1 MTRIPA
7 LARRWSGSGFGASVA
22 VLVGGSAI
30 GQVLTLAAAPVIT
43 RLYQP
48 EELGVLAVFVSILA
62 IGAVAICLRYEVAI
76 PLPDD
81 DSTARD
87 LVWLCLVIA
96 TVASAAVGVAA
107 LALAGPLSHIGSMQD
122 VAPLL
127 VLLAPSLFGIGVI
140 QVLTYW
146 SLRRRRFPLI
156 GAANATQAGAQA
168 GAQVGMGTANLGAAG
183 LLVGLAL
190 GRLLGAT
197 VLAARLWRDASLR
210 SRPTLRGLRAAG
222 RAYRRFPAF
231 VLWSSLLNSASAE
244 LPVLVVA
251 LLFGSEV
258 VGFFGYTVLALQAPM
273 ALVGLAVGQVY
284 YANVAGMREGPELR
298 ETTLGVFRRLVALAT
313 GPLLLVLIAG
323 PALFAL
329 VFGEEWRQAGSYAQ
343 WLAPWVFIV
352 FIAAPLSPLVFV
364 LNRQPQELV
373 FQTTLIAGRL
383 AALFVGAALGAA
395 NLAIHMLGVVSA
407 CLWAVYLVWLLR
419 VVGAP
424 LRLPAVI
431 VGQRLARATLISLPV
446 LLAIAMG
453 VDDLPLLLV
462 LAATAIPL
470 GLDAVSGARRVA

>member
-1 MTRIPA
+1 MRRH
-7 LARRWSGSGFGASVA
+7 ARRWSGGGFGASVA
-22 VLVGGSAI
+22 VLVSGSAI
-30 GQVLTLAAAPVIT
+30 GQVLTLAAAPVLT
-43 RLYQP
+43 RLYEP
-48 EELGVLAVFVSILA
+48 EELGVLAVFASLLA
-62 IGAVAICLRYEVAI
+62 MGTVAICLRYEVAI

-87 LVWLCLVIA
+87 LAWLCLVIA

-107 LALAGPLSHIGSMQD
+107 LALAEPLSQIGAVQD
-122 VAPLL
+122 AAPLL

-146 SLRRRRFPLI
+146 SLRRQRFPLI
-156 GAANATQAGAQA
+156 GTANATQAGAQA
-168 GAQVGMGTANLGAAG
+168 GAQVGLGASGLGAAG
-183 LLVGLAL
+183 LLVGVAI
-190 GRLLGAT
+190 GRLGGAA

-210 SRPTLRGLRAAG
+210 SRPTLRGLRAVG
-222 RAYRRFPAF
+222 RGYRRFPAF
-231 VLWSSLLNSASAE
+231 ALPSSLINSASAE

-251 LLFGSEV
+251 LLFGSEI
-258 VGFFGYTVLALQAPM
+258 VGFFGYTVRVLQTPM
-273 ALVGLAVGQVY
+273 GLVGIAVGQVY

-343 WLAPWVFIV
+343 WLAPWLFVV
-352 FIAAPLSPLVFV
+352 FIASPLSSLVFV
-364 LNRQPQELV
+364 LNRQRQELV
-373 FQTTLIAGRL
+373 FQTALIAGRL

-395 NLAIHMLGVVSA
+395 ALAIHLLGVVSA

-431 VGQRLARATLISLPV
+431 VGLRLGRATLISLPL
-446 LLAIAMG
+446 LLALAVG
-453 VDDLPLLLV
+453 LDDLPLLLV
-462 LAATAIPL
+462 LAATAIAL